1 MNQDLSLTLNNVN
14 PNSWIIMAFQNL
26 CMNSGDCTE
35 LDYNTGTMVIE
46 VDIMGFNWICELLD
60 YTEESDT
67 TRDQLLEFYNKLRT
81 EIPELEGYPEYN

>member
-46 VDIMGFNWICELLD
+46 VDIMDFNIFSVRPANSGL
-60 YTEESDT
+60 
-67 TRDQLLEFYNKLRT
+67 FYL
-81 EIPELEGYPEYN
+81 